1 MKTYPYNR
9 TSVEGRRLFR
19 LLDAQFNKGTLDASS
34 QSKTFESYGV
44 PAVTQCRVN
53 KVGFLFS
60 SNLSG
65 VKRPQVRVDSDVEMA
80 WGDFAE
86 GITSL
91 DFTHDNQELPLS
103 YVQPLEDETLKTLI
117 DAGLYRDERFE
128 ELMNKLMTDE
138 VFDAEADM
146 NLTHLDVAADNGPD
160 QPKESIP
167 VLLVDPVAVVHEGHD
182 PSEQT
187 TIADLVK
194 RSARLAIELHKEG
207 VKTEE
212 LVRSPEPEQDREVF
226 LPDEFR
232 DVVAQKEEEKVQTN
246 DHAFATSSEL
256 LDEEIDV
263 TDELKGSLS
272 FDYTNEDDRIRD
284 LKDRDRYESSREPEP
299 THDPEPVS
307 DTYINQTHLDEESD
321 VSNIDE
327 EAPEFDSESSRTT
340 ESNHVL
346 DSDIFDKSL
355 DDYEYENE
363 DDGPEL

>member
-9 TSVEGRRLFR
+9 ASTEGRRLFR
-19 LLDAQFNKGTLDASS
+19 LLDAQYNKGRLDAAQ
-34 QSKTFESYGV
+34 QSKTFESYSV

-53 KVGFLFS
+53 KIGFLIP

-65 VKRPQVRVDSDVEMA
+65 VKRPQIRVESDVEMA
-80 WGDFAE
+80 WGEFAD

-103 YVQPLEDETLKTLI
+103 YVQPLEDDTLKMLI

-128 ELMNKLMTDE
+128 ELMNKLMTAE

-146 NLTHLDVAADNGPD
+146 NLAYLDVSSD
-160 QPKESIP
+160 QGAEHSKNSVP
-167 VLLVDPVAVVHEGHD
+167 VLLVDPVTVVHEGHD

-187 TIADLVK
+187 TIANLVK
-194 RSARLAIELHKEG
+194 RSARLAIELQKEG

-212 LVRSPEPEQDREVF
+212 LVHTGPEQDREVF
-226 LPDEFR
+226 IPNHFR
-232 DVVAQKEEEKVQTN
+232 DVVAEKEEEKAKMKAKVE
-246 DHAFATSSEL
+246 DRSFSTSSEL

-263 TDELKGSLS
+263 TEKLKGSLT

-284 LKDRDRYESSREPEP
+284 LKERDRYDHSEESEPEP
-299 THDPEPVS
+299 VAE
-307 DTYINQTHLDEESD
+307 NGDE
-321 VSNIDE
+321 
-327 EAPEFDSESSRTT
+327 PEFLEFDEPSADRVSPGKTPSKSKTKEATQ
-340 ESNHVL
+340 VL
-346 DSDIFDKSL
+346 NSDLFEKDL
-355 DDYEYENE
+355 TDYDYETE

>member
-9 TSVEGRRLFR
+9 ASNEGRRLFR
-19 LLDAQFNKGTLDASS
+19 LLDSQFNKGTLVAPNP
-34 QSKTFESYGV
+34 SKTFEAYTV

-65 VKRPQVRVDSDVEMA
+65 MKRPQIRVYSDVELA

-86 GITSL
+86 GVTSL

-103 YVQPLEDETLKTLI
+103 YVQPLEDDTLKILI

-128 ELMNKLMTDE
+128 ELMNKLMVDE

-146 NLTHLDVAADNGPD
+146 RMTYLDVQHQDANNS
-160 QPKESIP
+160 KKSIP
-167 VLLVDPVAVVHEGHD
+167 VLLADPVTVVHDGYD

-187 TIADLVK
+187 TIANLVK
-194 RSARLAIELHKEG
+194 RSARLAIELQKEG

-212 LVRSPEPEQDREVF
+212 LVHARPDQDREVF
-226 LPDEFR
+226 LSDQFR
-232 DVVAQKEEEKVQTN
+232 DVVEQNEEETDRGVTGP
-246 DHAFATSSEL
+246 FSTPSEL

-263 TDELKGSLS
+263 TDKLKGSLT
-272 FDYTNEDDRIRD
+272 FDYTSEEDRIRD
-284 LKDRDRYESSREPEP
+284 LKERERYEHTSTSELEADFPDLDPPIGEQEPP
-299 THDPEPVS
+299 
-307 DTYINQTHLDEESD
+307 
-321 VSNIDE
+321 
-327 EAPEFDSESSRTT
+327 APKPKTKVAT
-340 ESNHVL
+340 QVL
-346 DSDIFDKSL
+346 DSDIFQKGL
-355 DDYEYENE
+355 DDYDYEQK